1 MQHVGLQYC
10 TWIQHAWQYSDNHSY
25 KTQARHKAACGNK
38 VTHRIQYHKQGAADH
53 NVSPDKGVTAK
64 SNGDKNL
71 HMASLE
77 RSKKLIFLSNQ
88 SSI

>member
-1 MQHVGLQYC
+1 MPGSTLI
-10 TWIQHAWQYSDNHSY
+10 TIPTRLKPD
-25 KTQARHKAACGNK
+25 KAACGNK

-77 RSKKLIFLSNQ
+77 RSTKLIFLSNQ